1 MNPNG
6 AFIRTQVGWVQLGGS
21 SHRVVTLTV
30 GLWGRLDIWG
40 HWAVG
45 WDTGVMMSLSHSELA
60 SVGGYFWPWKPSSQG
75 RVPGP
80 SVALAAVPAS
90 AAQI

>member
-1 MNPNG
+1 MAPSSG
-6 AFIRTQVGWVQLGGS
+6 HRWVGFSWAAFLTELSPSRLGDGEG
-21 SHRVVTLTV
+21 LTFGV
-30 GLWGRLDIWG
+30 I
-40 HWAVG
+40 VG
-45 WDTGVMMSLSHSELA
+45 WDTGVMTSLSHSELA